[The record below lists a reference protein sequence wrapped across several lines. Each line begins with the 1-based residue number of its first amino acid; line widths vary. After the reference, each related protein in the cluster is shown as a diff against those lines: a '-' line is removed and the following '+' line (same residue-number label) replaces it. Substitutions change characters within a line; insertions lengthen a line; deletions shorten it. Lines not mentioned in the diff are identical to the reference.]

1 MTLTFYIILHNK
13 DGNGDNN
20 NNNDNIDNNDRNVTR
35 RTVEIANLQ
44 INEYVTYITETYSE
58 IFSSYFLLIT
68 NGLIDI

>member
-20 NNNDNIDNNDRNVTR
+20 NNNNNIDNNDRNVTR
-35 RTVEIANLQ
+35 RTVEIDNLQ

-58 IFSSYFLLIT
+58 SFSSYFLLIT